1 METILTILII
11 IGIFIFLNRFL
22 KSRETFDRNTVMYVP
37 QSHTRYGLRG
47 EKLCKDSLAKMYYGP
62 YRQIRLDHT
71 GGNIMYISDR
81 TPAEEGI
88 QGCNK
93 VPCPKN
99 LDDEVDN
106 MDTCWY
112 CGSAKQYCECQFPLL
127 DKDPSKCACL
137 DKIPDL
143 WPH

>member
-1 METILTILII
+1 MEIIIAILII
-11 IGIFIFLNRFL
+11 ILIFIFLNKFL
-22 KSRETFDRNTVMYVP
+22 RKEAFDKNTVMYVP
-37 QSHTRYGLRG
+37 QSNTRYGLRG
-47 EKLCKDSLAKMYYGP
+47 DVRCKDSLAKAYYGP

-88 QGCNK
+88 KGCRK
-93 VPCPKN
+93 VTCPAN
-99 LDDEVDN
+99 LDDEVDD

-112 CGSAKQYCECQFPLL
+112 CGSAKQYCSCQFPLL
-127 DKDPSKCACL
+127 DHDPDSCL
-137 DKIPDL
+137 NKIPDL